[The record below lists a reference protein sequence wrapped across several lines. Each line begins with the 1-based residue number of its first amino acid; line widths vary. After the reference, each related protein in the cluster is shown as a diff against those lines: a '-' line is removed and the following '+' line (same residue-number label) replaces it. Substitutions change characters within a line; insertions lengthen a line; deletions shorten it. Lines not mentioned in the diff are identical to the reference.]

1 MRRILLLWLAAAVP
15 LSAQDINPA
24 KSGKVDQARV
34 DAAIKKGVDYLKSRN
49 SDHTNICHDHK
60 SPKTNTE
67 LVLLTYVTADVPV
80 TDPAVKELLDFML
93 KSRLEATYCVA
104 LQAMALEEI
113 DRVKYQYRIAQ
124 CAQFLVDNQSSQGF
138 WGYGEPTQAVDSIP
152 TTPVANPVATRP
164 KGARVYEEPGVS
176 VGRIKPR
183 VKNRIAIKKTR
194 DGDPNDNS
202 NSQYAAL
209 GMRACHD
216 SGIIIPRDVTELA
229 IKWIRNSQ
237 KNESNVR
244 AEPLDLDSLIGGE
257 PGKGP
262 GSTAAAL
269 RVVAAP
275 QGWCYRDH
283 DDHKAYGS
291 MTAGSVGSL
300 CIWLY
305 IRDNDEGRSKSWKRD
320 RDVHEGLQWLN
331 KNWSVTYNPGPY
343 EHANMEENSMHWY
356 HYYMYA
362 LERVG
367 MLYGTERIG
376 SHEWYPEGAKVLLD
390 SQDGDGSWGDG
401 GNKVWNTCFA
411 ILFLKR
417 ATRPLV
423 ATHAVGGPR

>member
-1 MRRILLLWLAAAVP
+1 MRRMLLVGLLGAVP
-15 LSAQDINPA
+15 LSAQEINPA

-34 DAAIKKGVDYLKSRN
+34 DAAIKKGIEYLKSKN
-49 SDHTNICHDHK
+49 SEHTNICHEHK

-67 LVLLTYVTADVPV
+67 LVLLTYVTADVPPS
-80 TDPAVKELLDFML
+80 DPAVKELLEFML
-93 KSRLEATYCVA
+93 KARLEATYCVA
-104 LQAMALEEI
+104 LQAMALEEL
-113 DRVKYQYRIAQ
+113 DRVKYQHRIAQ
-124 CAQFLVDNQSSQGF
+124 CAQFLVDNQSSQGY
-138 WGYGEPTQAVDSIP
+138 WGYGEPTAAVDNLTP
-152 TTPVANPVATRP
+152 TTVPERVATQP

-176 VGRIKPR
+176 LGKIKPKVTR
-183 VKNRIAIKKTR
+183 RIAIKKTR

-216 SGIIIPRDVTELA
+216 SGIVIPRDVVELA
-229 IKWIRNSQ
+229 IKWIRNCQ
-237 KNESNVR
+237 KNESNAR
-244 AEPLDLDSLIGGE
+244 AEPLDLDSLIGGT
-257 PGKGP
+257 GP
-262 GSTAAAL
+262 GSTAAQA

-305 IRDNDEGRSKSWKRD
+305 IRDNDEGRTKSWKRD

-331 KNWSVTYNPGPY
+331 KNWSVEYNPGPY
-343 EHANMEENSMHWY
+343 EHANMEENSRHWY

-376 SHEWYPEGAKVLLD
+376 SHLWYPEGAKVLLD
-390 SQDGDGSWGDG
+390 EQKEDGSWDE
-401 GNKVWNTCFA
+401 NVWNTCFA

-423 ATHAVGGPR
+423 ATQAVGR